1 MSEVHVFNGG
11 IKCLHFLIWA
21 YTLTSYYMG
30 VYTDLVLKYTVSHTL
45 SIKMVHSFFKAPIL
59 TSLSTW
65 PSVLIIYFLFLM
77 YILKKTWRL
86 SRPIIKCFS
95 VYIHRSLHRL
105 QHKREF
111 DKAEPA
117 DKLQSIWIETL
128 SIVLLFNRSLQM

>member
-1 MSEVHVFNGG
+1 MSEVHVLMVASNVFIFLYGR
-11 IKCLHFLIWA
+11 IHWPRTQIYCLPH
-21 YTLTSYYMG
+21 
-30 VYTDLVLKYTVSHTL
+30 L